1 MWDAVLYQNFM
12 MQFTPAALTEVD
24 RLRHRQA
31 TPQDYLRI
39 QVQAG
44 GCLGLFYGLS
54 FVHEPS
60 QDDHVVQDRI
70 VIACEDLAMLQ
81 GLSVDYA
88 EDLMGGNFRFDNPQA
103 SIICGCGSSFSAVL
117 RSQ

>member
-1 MWDAVLYQNFM
+1 MI
-12 MQFTPAALTEVD
+12 QFTPAALTEVD

-31 TPQDYLRI
+31 TPQDYFRI

-44 GCLGLFYGLS
+44 GCCGLS
-54 FVHEPS
+54 YRLGFVHQPA
-60 QDDHVVQDRI
+60 QDDYIIQGGI
-70 VIACEDLAMLQ
+70 AIACEDVAMLQ

-88 EDLMGGNFRFDNPQA
+88 EDLMGGNFRFENPQA
-103 SIICGCGSSFSAVL
+103 SSICGCGSSFSAVL